1 MKSLIEIAAA
11 ALLIVCIAGP
21 GVALAGP
28 AADGVTC
35 SFSAPKAAS
44 SAARCAAI
52 KRQCELLWRQV
63 AVGREMRQRS
73 LPETLCH
80 AAAIKSA

>member
-35 SFSAPKAAS
+35 SFSAPKGAS

-52 KRQCELLWRQV
+52 KRQCGGKFHANYCGDKLLS
-63 AVGREMRQRS
+63 AV
-73 LPETLCH
+73 
-80 AAAIKSA
+80 K